1 VNENLGSDTA
11 EYATI
16 DLAKREGIA
25 TITFT
30 RPEQLNAL
38 SPAMLGDLLE
48 AIGGLDLTSTN
59 ALVLRGTGRAFCA
72 GVDIDS
78 PYFMENVEGDTA
90 FEGTRLLDEQH
101 ALIETIYALPV
112 PTVAGI
118 NGLTVGGGGF
128 GMAMAC
134 DMRIAVEGARF
145 WLVPGQLSVVQD
157 FALTWSLQRAIGQA
171 RTMELAFTG
180 RRVTA
185 REGETWGFLNRVV
198 TDEVS
203 LDEAIS
209 ELVGPIGRQGPD
221 SVRMLKHVIRSGAG
235 NSLPEQLRWE
245 AIANG
250 LCFNSAE
257 FARDKSEMLRR
268 IRGQEG

>member
-1 VNENLGSDTA
+1 MSGDSGNETSPYG
-11 EYATI
+11 TI
-16 DLAKREGIA
+16 AVTHREGIA

-30 RPEQLNAL
+30 RPDQLNAL
-38 SPAMLGDLLE
+38 SPAMLRDLLD
-48 AIGGLDLTSTN
+48 AIGGLSVTSTN

-72 GVDIDS
+72 GVDLDS
-78 PYFMENVEGDTA
+78 PYFMENVEGDTV
-90 FEGTRLLDEQH
+90 FEGMRLLDEQH
-101 ALIETIYALPV
+101 ALIEAIYELPF

-134 DMRIAVEGARF
+134 DMRVAVEGARF

-157 FALTWSLQRAIGQA
+157 FALTWGLQRAIGQA

-185 REGETWGFLNRVV
+185 REGEVWGFLNRVV
-198 TDEVS
+198 ADEVA
-203 LDEAIS
+203 LDEAIA
-209 ELVGPIGRQGPD
+209 ELVGAIGRQGAD

-235 NSLPEQLRWE
+235 NSLAEQLRWE

-250 LCFNSAE
+250 LCFTSAE
-257 FARDKSEMLRR
+257 FARDKSEMLGR
-268 IRGQEG
+268 IRGREG